1 MYDYDAEFV
10 WEYDYSCHDYLE
22 ESNTFDEDYARDDN
36 NNYQELA
43 YRHFCLL
50 YTSPSPRD

>member
-10 WEYDYSCHDYLE
+10 WDYDFSCHDYLE
-22 ESNTFDEDYARDDN
+22 ESNIEDDDYARVSD

-43 YRHFCLL
+43 YKH
-50 YTSPSPRD
+50 YA

>member
-1 MYDYDAEFV
+1 MYDYDVEFV

-22 ESNTFDEDYARDDN
+22 ESNTDDDYARDDN

-43 YRHFCLL
+43 YRH
-50 YTSPSPRD
+50 YA

>member
-1 MYDYDAEFV
+1 MYDYDVEFV

-22 ESNTFDEDYARDDN
+22 ESNTSDEDYARDDN

-43 YRHFCLL
+43 YRHFA
-50 YTSPSPRD
+50 